1 MLTKIFSNL
10 ANNLVQKL
18 PAAAKKF
25 GNKSVEDYYM
35 FNLNAKKLHF
45 ITIQSRYIS
54 HLLKNCDI
62 NKGARIDDLSG
73 RILKDGAD
81 ILAVP
86 ITQICN
92 LPIKFSHFP
101 KDCKIA
107 KIKPPYKKGTKTD
120 PNNFRPILGR

>member
-1 MLTKIFSNL
+1 MLKKIFSNL

-54 HLLKNCDI
+54 DLLKNCDI
-62 NKGARIDDLSG
+62 NKAARIDDLSG

-81 ILAVP
+81 ILAVRFY
-86 ITQICN
+86 ISIFGE
-92 LPIKFSHFP
+92 IKSTS
-101 KDCKIA
+101 A
-107 KIKPPYKKGTKTD
+107 K
-120 PNNFRPILGR
+120 N